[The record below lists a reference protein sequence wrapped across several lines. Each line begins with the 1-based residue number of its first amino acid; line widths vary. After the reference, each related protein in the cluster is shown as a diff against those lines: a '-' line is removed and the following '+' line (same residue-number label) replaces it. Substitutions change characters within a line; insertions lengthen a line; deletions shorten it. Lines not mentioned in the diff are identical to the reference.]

1 MEEKRMTTNRV
12 YFLSMAFMV
21 LAACGLVLT
30 ACSSEPGAAD
40 FDLRFID
47 NMTAHH
53 QSAIDMAR
61 AAEPKAGH
69 AETKEFARQIISD
82 QGKEINQM
90 KAWRD
95 QWYKAAPSAKS
106 DKVPGMDMQGQMGG
120 QMGGDPDIGFI
131 EMMIPHHQGAIEM
144 AKEALQQAKHP
155 EIKQLA
161 QNIINAQQA
170 EIQKMN
176 EWIAAW
182 QKH

>member
-1 MEEKRMTTNRV
+1 MTTNKV
-12 YFLSMAFMV
+12 YFSSMVFLV
-21 LAACGLVLT
+21 LAACGLVLA
-30 ACSSEPGAAD
+30 ACSSERPETG

-61 AAEPKAGH
+61 TDEPKLAH
-69 AETKEFARQIISD
+69 PETKELARQIISD
-82 QGKEINQM
+82 QAKEIKQM

-106 DKVPGMDMQGQMGG
+106 DKVPGMDMEG
-120 QMGGDPDIGFI
+120 QMGGDPDIDFI
-131 EMMIPHHQGAIEM
+131 EMMIPHHQGAIDM

-161 QNIINAQQA
+161 QNIINAQRA

-176 EWIAAW
+176 EWKAAW

>member
-1 MEEKRMTTNRV
+1 MTTNRV
-12 YFLSMAFMV
+12 YFLSMVFLV
-21 LAACGLVLT
+21 LAAC
-30 ACSSEPGAAD
+30 SSKRPEGD

-61 AAEPKAGH
+61 ADGAKLAHP
-69 AETKEFARQIISD
+69 ETQELARQIISD
-82 QGKEINQM
+82 QAKEINQM

-95 QWYKAAPSAKS
+95 QWYKAAPSAQS
-106 DKVPGMDMQGQMGG
+106 NKVPGMDMHSQK
-120 QMGGDPDIGFI
+120 GGDPDIGFI

-144 AKEALQQAKHP
+144 AKEALQKAKRQ

-161 QNIINAQQA
+161 QNIINSQQA

-176 EWIAAW
+176 EWKAAW
-182 QKH
+182 QKQ